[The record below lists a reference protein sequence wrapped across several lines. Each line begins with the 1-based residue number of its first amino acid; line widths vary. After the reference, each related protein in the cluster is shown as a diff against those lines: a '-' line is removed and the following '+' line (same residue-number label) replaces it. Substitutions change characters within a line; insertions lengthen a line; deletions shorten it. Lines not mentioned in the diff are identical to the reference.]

1 MRAVVQR
8 VSEAS
13 VRIDGKVH
21 SKIGRGLLV
30 LLGIEEADTV
40 EDLVWLAA
48 KLVNMRIFADDQGM
62 MNKSLSDVM
71 GEMLIVSQ
79 FTLFAATKKGNRPS
93 FIRAAKPEYAAKLY
107 EMFCAQVYRELSR
120 EPKTGVFGADMQ
132 VSLVN
137 DGPVTILV
145 DTKTKE

>member
-1 MRAVVQR
+1 MRAIVQR

-13 VRIDGKVH
+13 VKIDGEIH
-21 SKIGRGLLV
+21 SKIQRGLLV
-30 LLGIEEADTV
+30 LLGIEESDTV

-48 KLVNMRIFADDQGM
+48 KLVNMRIFADEQGM

-79 FTLFAATKKGNRPS
+79 FTLHASTKKGNRPS
-93 FIRAAKPEYAAKLY
+93 FIRAAKPEFAMKLY

-120 EPKTGVFGADMQ
+120 EPKTGIFGADMQ

-145 DTKTKE
+145 DTKTRE

>member
-1 MRAVVQR
+1 M
-8 VSEAS
+8 
-13 VRIDGKVH
+13 RIDGEIH
-21 SKIGRGLLV
+21 SKIQRGLLV
-30 LLGIEEADTV
+30 LLGIEESDTV

-48 KLVNMRIFADDQGM
+48 KLVNMRIFADEQGM

-79 FTLFAATKKGNRPS
+79 FTLHASTKKGNRPS
-93 FIRAAKPEYAAKLY
+93 FIRAAKPEFAMKLY